1 MVPNRATH
9 HILQNGANLWISKRI
24 KRICANVFARKPNT
38 VTKALL
44 SLVEKNQRDIP
55 NHPLN
60 QLNPFWKIKPL
71 EVNISLYWKLDN
83 ILQLFL
89 LAKML
94 LCSTNQ
100 PPPQPPTPLHP
111 CYPFHRKEKPRNITN
126 QQSAKF
132 IICQNCNISFKS
144 ATNSSSPINKRH
156 AQSIFFILLMNM

>member
-1 MVPNRATH
+1 MIPNRATH
-9 HILQNGANLWISKRI
+9 RILQNGANLWISKGI

-38 VTKALL
+38 VTKALS

-60 QLNPFWKIKPL
+60 QLNPFCKIKPL

-100 PPPQPPTPLHP
+100 QPPQPPTPSTPVIH
-111 CYPFHRKEKPRNITN
+111 FTGRKNLAIL
-126 QQSAKF
+126 Q
-132 IICQNCNISFKS
+132 
-144 ATNSSSPINKRH
+144 TNSLPNSLYAKIATYPLNLPQTHQALLINVMLNRL
-156 AQSIFFILLMNM
+156 FFILLMNM